1 MKRPASALRTLV
13 LIWLGWFIVLYA
25 FQAIAPLRLNLRRP
39 DTAVEWAAH
48 ETTAN
53 SQNNKPYL
61 LDPFMNRQVSW
72 DSEYYIGIALAG
84 YADPAARTV
93 PHPDTGE
100 PIQSNYAFFP
110 LYPLLM
116 RTLLPAL
123 RPFNLTPIGAAT
135 LAGVIVALAG
145 TLGGLIAL
153 YDLAR
158 DDLEHDGAL
167 RAVFYLLIFPSGF
180 FLAQV
185 YTEGLF
191 IGLAF
196 GALALGRRGQWVRAS
211 LLAALATLTRA
222 HGAALALP
230 LVIFWLSR
238 VDRARPLREQLSWR
252 WAAQGLLALAPLAVY
267 LAWRLSPLGQNWAAV
282 QADYFQRGLFAWT
295 RSLYNWRRAL
305 EYAQTT
311 RPALVY
317 YGVELGALAAATLAG
332 LALLRRQPA
341 VALFSLAVVVLSAF
355 SGVAQSMSRY
365 VLVAP
370 ATYLALARL
379 GRAPAFDRTWTLIS
393 ALTMGVSAMLFSF
406 DLWVG

>member
-1 MKRPASALRTLV
+1 MKLPASALRTLA
-13 LIWLGWFIVLYA
+13 LIWLGWFTVLYA
-25 FQAIAPLRLNLRRP
+25 FQAVAPLRLNLRRP
-39 DTAVEWAAH
+39 DTAVEWTAT
-48 ETTAN
+48 ETAAN
-53 SQNNKPYL
+53 SQDNKPYL
-61 LDPFMNRQVSW
+61 TDPFLNRQVSW
-72 DSEYYIGIALAG
+72 DSEYYLGIALAG

-93 PHPDTGE
+93 PHPETGR

-116 RTLLPAL
+116 RLLLPAL
-123 RPFNLTPIGAAT
+123 WPLGLSPIGTAA

-167 RAVFYLLIFPSGF
+167 RAVFYLLIFPAGF

-196 GALALGRRGQWVRAS
+196 GALALGRRGQWVWAS
-211 LLAALATLTRA
+211 VLAALAALTRA
-222 HGAALALP
+222 HGAALALAL
-230 LVIFWLSR
+230 LVFWLGR
-238 VDRARPLREQLSWR
+238 LDRGRPLRAQLSWR
-252 WAAQGLLALAPLAVY
+252 WAAQGLLALAPLVVF
-267 LAWRLSPLGQNWAAV
+267 LVWRLSPLGENWAAV
-282 QADYFQRGLFAWT
+282 QEGYFQRGLLAWN
-295 RSLYNWRRAL
+295 RSLYNWDRAL
-305 EYAQTT
+305 AYAQTT

-317 YGVELGALAAATLAG
+317 YSVELASLGVAVLAG

-341 VALFSLAVVVLSAF
+341 VALFSLAVVALSAF

-379 GRAPAFDRTWTLIS
+379 GRAPAFDRSWTLLS
-393 ALTMGVSAMLFSF
+393 LLAMGVSAMLFAF
-406 DLWVG
+406 DMWVG